1 MLRFKNLGSGSSGN
15 ATLVQA
21 RDGTTVTH
29 LLVDCGPGVRELT
42 RRLGEAGL
50 LPDQLDALFITHEHA
65 DHIGS
70 ARALALRQRIPIWMS
85 AGTYAAIGEPD
96 FEGLLHIAQDGDAI
110 AVGDLQLHPYTVP
123 HDAREPLQLHATD
136 GATRLG
142 ILTDLGHVTNHVLSH
157 LAGCRSLL
165 LECNHDSDM
174 LANGPYPHFLK
185 QRVGGDWGHLAN
197 RAAAETA
204 MALAGQGLQQVVA
217 AHLSKTNNH
226 PTLVRAVLANAM
238 GCAPQDI
245 AVADAAHG
253 TPWLDA

>member
-1 MLRFKNLGSGSSGN
+1 MLRLRSLGSGSTGN
-15 ATLVQA
+15 ATVIEA
-21 RDGTTVTH
+21 RG
-29 LLVDCGPGVRELT
+29 LRT
-42 RRLGEAGL
+42 RRLLIDCGMSLRVLSQRLGQAGL
-50 LPDQLDALFITHEHA
+50 EPGQIDAIFITHEHA

-70 ARALALRQRIPIWMS
+70 ARALALGQRIPIWMS

-96 FEGLLHIAQDGDAI
+96 FEGLLHITQDGDAI
-110 AVGDLQLHPYTVP
+110 AVGDLRLHPYTVP

-142 ILTDLGHVTNHVLSH
+142 ILTDLGHVTTHVLSH

-174 LANGPYPHFLK
+174 LAHGPYPHFLK
-185 QRVGGDWGHLAN
+185 RRVGGDWGHLAN
-197 RAAAETA
+197 RVAADTA
-204 MALAGQGLQQVVA
+204 MRLVPTGLQQVVA

-226 PTLVRAVLANAM
+226 PTLARAALADAM
-238 GCAPQDI
+238 DCAPQDI
-245 AVADAAHG
+245 PVADASQG